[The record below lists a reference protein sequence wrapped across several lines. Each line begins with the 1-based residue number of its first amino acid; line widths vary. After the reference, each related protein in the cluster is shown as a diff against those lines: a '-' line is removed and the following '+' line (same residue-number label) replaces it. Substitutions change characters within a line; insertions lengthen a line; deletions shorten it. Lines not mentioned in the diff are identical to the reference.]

1 MGKTESQDTGKRL
14 RQIANRLYDGNK
26 SELARALDM
35 KPPSFSKYVQ
45 GQRRPGT
52 TVLKRLSRLGVNL
65 HWFLTGEGS
74 MMRTPSDCSQ
84 PVSVIHAM
92 GPSELQGPD
101 GPLHR
106 VPLVQVVEEEN
117 EIHLKEMGS
126 AEWLS
131 ESFIQSVYGTSPDQL
146 KSFRISGNAMEGMIE
161 PGDRVRGVLW
171 QGESL
176 SDGAVYLL
184 DSPMGVLL
192 RRLHLNADSIK
203 LSAENPAVSA
213 QKISKEEWHSH
224 YHPLARVIEVRR
236 SV

>member
-1 MGKTESQDTGKRL
+1 MGTNNNQATGIRL
-14 RQIANRLYDGNK
+14 RQIANQLYEGNK
-26 SELARALDM
+26 SALARALDM

-74 MMRTPSDCSQ
+74 MMRSCPDRSQ
-84 PVSVIHAM
+84 PAPLIHAM
-92 GPSELQGPD
+92 GSSEIQGPD

-106 VPLVQVVEEEN
+106 VPLVQIVN
-117 EIHLKEMGS
+117 EDDDLHLEEMGA
-126 AEWLS
+126 AEWLN
-131 ESFIQSVYGTSPDQL
+131 ESFIRQVYGVQPDHL
-146 KSFRISGNAMEGMIE
+146 KSFRISGNAMTDTIA
-161 PGDRVRGVLW
+161 PGERVRGALW

-184 DSPMGVLL
+184 DGPTGILL
-192 RRLHLNADSIK
+192 RRLHLHPETVT
-203 LSAENPAVSA
+203 LSAENPEVSPQDLSA
-213 QKISKEEWHSH
+213 ERWDQH
-224 YHPLARVIEVRR
+224 YRPLARILEVRR